1 MDANNCKMA
10 CSIISKY
17 QPLLYLST
25 VDSMNKCHAPQFF
38 DVRRSIHTHRFIF
51 LFWSRHQTSPA
62 LKLSSSRLLVTRPCF
77 VSGMTQLVRHRH
89 TPQLCDHLCRLELVA
104 GCLVTVTNC
113 AQEMDAELSN
123 LGTITSN
130 SVWLKSVRHPST
142 HAMCKAKPTCG
153 NCKLHSFSLCI
164 LHSISSRASVIGE
177 PQGFKMPSHAG
188 CWLRGECEATELT
201 EHLTKIIN
209 ASVQKME
216 PAEPWESSR
225 VIIIA
230 SPQCCLATVGN

>member
-1 MDANNCKMA
+1 MSRSSVLCCQK
-10 CSIISKY
+10 KY
-17 QPLLYLST
+17 P
-25 VDSMNKCHAPQFF
+25 
-38 DVRRSIHTHRFIF
+38 HTSLHIIF

-62 LKLSSSRLLVTRPCF
+62 LKLSSSRLLVTRPCY

-89 TPQLCDHLCRLELVA
+89 TPQLCDHLYRLRA

-113 AQEMDAELSN
+113 AQKMEAELSN

-130 SVWLKSVRHPST
+130 SVWLKSVRHPSP
-142 HAMCKAKPTCG
+142 HAMCKAEPTCG
-153 NCKLHSFSLCI
+153 NCKLHSFSLRI
-164 LHSISSRASVIGE
+164 LHSISSSVVIGE
-177 PQGFKMPSHAG
+177 PRGFNMPSHAG

-216 PAEPWESSR
+216 PAEPWESSC

-230 SPQCCLATVGN
+230 SPQCCPATVGN

>member
-62 LKLSSSRLLVTRPCF
+62 LKLSSSRLLVTRPCL

-89 TPQLCDHLCRLELVA
+89 TPQLCDHLCRLELVVLSPWLTAPRRWMQSWVTWAPLPQTPSDSNQFAIQVLTRCAKRSPLAEIANCIHFHSVSCTASAA
-104 GCLVTVTNC
+104 GPVSLESRRGSKCHH
-113 AQEMDAELSN
+113 M
-123 LGTITSN
+123 LGAG
-130 SVWLKSVRHPST
+130 SV
-142 HAMCKAKPTCG
+142 
-153 NCKLHSFSLCI
+153 
-164 LHSISSRASVIGE
+164 ASVK
-177 PQGFKMPSHAG
+177 QLS
-188 CWLRGECEATELT
+188 
-201 EHLTKIIN
+201 
-209 ASVQKME
+209 
-216 PAEPWESSR
+216 
-225 VIIIA
+225 
-230 SPQCCLATVGN
+230 